1 MCIRHASFGNFRDDV
16 FTEVVAGVFV
26 FVVFFQQ
33 FIKIIGIKDIDPHAG
48 ERFGVV
54 SRHGWRIRRFF
65 DKVDNLVVA
74 IYMHH
79 AKRGCFC
86 NRHRKTRHGAARTF
100 FDVVD
105 QHVGV
110 ILLVDVVP
118 GEDNDV
124 FRVVAANDVEVLGH
138 GIRRAA
144 VPVLPVNA
152 LLRREQ
158 IDKLVHLFAE
168 E

>member
-1 MCIRHASFGNFRDDV
+1 
-16 FTEVVAGVFV
+16 
-26 FVVFFQQ
+26 
-33 FIKIIGIKDIDPHAG
+33 
-48 ERFGVV
+48 
-54 SRHGWRIRRFF
+54 
-65 DKVDNLVVA
+65 
-74 IYMHH
+74 MHH
-79 AKRGCFC
+79 AKRGCLR
-86 NRHRKTRHGAARTF
+86 NRHRQTRHGAARPF

-110 ILLVDVVP
+110 ILLVDVVT

>member
-1 MCIRHASFGNFRDDV
+1 
-16 FTEVVAGVFV
+16 
-26 FVVFFQQ
+26 
-33 FIKIIGIKDIDPHAG
+33 
-48 ERFGVV
+48 
-54 SRHGWRIRRFF
+54 
-65 DKVDNLVVA
+65 
-74 IYMHH
+74 MHH
-79 AKRGCFC
+79 AKRGCFR
-86 NRHRKTRHGAARTF
+86 NRHRQARHGAARP